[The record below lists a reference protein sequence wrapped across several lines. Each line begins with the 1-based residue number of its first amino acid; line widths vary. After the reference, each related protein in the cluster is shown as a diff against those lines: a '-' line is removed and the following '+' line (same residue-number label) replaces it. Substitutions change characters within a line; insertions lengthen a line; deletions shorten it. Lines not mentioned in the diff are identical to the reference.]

1 MVRYVTEIRDA
12 FNNRVE
18 FSYFAAPGPVD
29 GVSQIRQY
37 LGGGQVREINFTYDA
52 ALKGLASMTYGTKTW
67 TYTQNA
73 AGPPGFNVL
82 RTVQPP
88 VGVPT
93 TYDYSGS
100 APGHELTVVHAP
112 GGGTITYTYTDVVQV
127 SGAVTTTGRGVAT
140 KTLGGS
146 YVTPGTWTY
155 TYGTGGN
162 HDTTR
167 IVCPCGTTTY
177 RFNGIGNSGNFTGWL
192 AGTIAEQTVE
202 DASGVLEREEF
213 TWIPSEAISTDPTI
227 GSGGVWSDADVFKP
241 LLQVHTTKRGTYTWT
256 TTSEYHT
263 GLGNFND
270 YGRPWRIFQ
279 DGELHRVIARTF
291 QYGFGPYIVDRV
303 SREEVT
309 VGGQSFER
317 NWVYTLSTG
326 FLEKEALGHINLGT
340 VTTYTPTG
348 DGNVAWLNDPRG
360 YVTSFAYSW
369 GRVQQVTTPHLT
381 KTHAINPDGTVAS
394 ETVGGL
400 TTTYEYDDAFRLLRM
415 KPPGNTEWLTYEYD
429 NLFAG
434 YLIEQRLPAWTT
446 TRFDG
451 FGRVRNTL
459 DQAGVKSWIERDAC
473 GRTTH
478 ASLPYTAGPGNVFTV
493 TTYDG
498 LSRPLTTTLGSAVT
512 SYSYPGASVIVTTPE
527 NRQTNYEYKA
537 FGSPADR
544 VLSVVKDADNKFTS
558 YGYDVFGNLTRVNG
572 PNATG
577 ALGTLPE
584 RTWAYDARNRLVSE
598 TQPERGTTTY
608 TYDNAGNLLT
618 TLDANNVTTTLTYDG
633 NSRLIKR
640 EMTGNVDNVELS
652 YNALGQLV
660 TMANPSLAFPNM
672 STAFEYEPATGRLKK
687 RTDLVT
693 GQTFVSQY
701 TYWPDDRL
709 DQMTYPSGRVVK
721 YTYANAGRLSLV
733 QNNGTTFADLFTYED
748 AGHLASYRTG
758 TVTHAF
764 TYDARQRLYTTTAG
778 GSAGLALTYYYDD
791 ANQIRQIGDTR
802 PGMHQVF
809 EYDKVGRL
817 TAADGPWGNL
827 RWAYDAAGNR
837 LSETLG
843 SITSYTYNTAT
854 QRLTSISGGQA
865 ESFTYDSAGRLVS
878 DSRGTYT
885 YNHRGLLAT
894 VTKPGGMS
902 PFASYGYDPSGLRTR
917 RWVDGDTTYTIRGA
931 GGEVLSEYRAP
942 CGGPVWSRDVIY
954 AVGRPLGA
962 VRTNAS
968 QPQVAVTAATANAN
982 ENQGTI
988 NVGVRVTIPGGGTLS
1003 CPVTVGY
1010 EIAPGTAARGL
1021 DYTAVGGVLTFPS
1034 GTASGTVLNIAVP
1047 IVSDAINEA
1056 WKETFTVLLSTA
1068 TGAEVIAPAGQTVSI
1083 VDDELAPVMWIEQP
1097 AEGALVKTPVY
1108 MSGWAIDEN
1117 APSGPGVDL
1126 IHIYATPSGGS
1137 ASFVGAGTYGDP
1149 RSYIAD
1155 YFGPQF
1161 LNSGWIANV
1170 ALAPGTYTLTVYARS
1185 TGHRDVQPVTDA
1197 QYHRPSAR
1205 PAHERRRTGRRRHAH
1220 AAVHPGGVGDRPWL
1234 LHGYRRQPR
1243 RGLGLSESRVGRA
1256 GDPLGGGDVRRGAA
1270 RRGERLRIPQ
1280 LHQQRLRAA
1289 GARLGA
1295 GRLQVRRASAQHGH
1309 QHLQSVARG
1318 DGDGA
1323 GEPAHERR
1331 CARPE
1336 QRDEPDVHDRRL
1348 GDRRG
1353 GEQRHRGQHAAR
1365 LGVPESG
1372 VRPIAD
1378 LPRRADV
1385 RQPPGYR
1392 GVLRQP
1398 VPRVGLLPDRDPV
1411 AGDLLPLRRRV
1422 EHRHE
1427 QLQPSA
1433 RRDLHGGDLESG
1445 DVGRSTRALEHGVA
1459 TVWHH
1464 GVGDRSRRPAG
1475 NRHRRRCG
1483 RRARDLERGRRKL
1496 DLHRARNVGP
1506 AAGCRGL
1513 LRQSVLEQWVGH
1525 HGIRLGAGLLPNEC
1539 LHAQHGVGAMDVAN
1553 PLGDRAMTP
1562 PTYRR
1567 ETMMTNYRSAT
1578 RVLLALG
1585 ISAGAMTTIAS
1596 AQEPP
1601 VLREAPGVEDVRQLL
1616 IASYPE
1622 LREGRVS
1629 WRVTTTATGL
1639 LVEAHR
1645 VETPFAPLP
1654 DATAALVTG
1663 TAVVDQEGHLE
1674 SLLAGG
1680 TILEAVRTKAAALDQ
1695 DRAVVHGDPSDHD
1708 EADTPAM
1715 LSADNLITLTAT
1727 AEDGDGDTA
1736 SATIDIGRNL
1746 KFEDD
1751 GPSITRNGQTAP
1763 SLVTDDTDTP
1773 NATDGPVSFAGLFTG
1788 VFGAD
1793 GPKDDNDDQVA
1804 DADAISLRF
1813 VACRR

>member
-1 MVRYVTEIRDA
+1 MDSAVPNEAVDPMSGALSVVATDLALPGNAGFNLTVQRVYSSGIYPNYPGDLTLEEDSWAGIGWKLHFGRVIRPDATVGGETQIEMGDGSRQALYTTAISPGWITKSFWLYDKGAHVLKLPNGIVYTFGHQAYLGTQLGWVRYVTEIRDA

-146 YVTPGTWTY
+146 YVTPGAWTY

-326 FLEKEALGHINLGT
+326 FLEKEALGHINLGS

-381 KTHAINPDGTVAS
+381 KTHAINPDGTIAS

-434 YLIEQRLPAWTT
+434 YMIEQRLPTWTT

-544 VLSVVKDADNKFTS
+544 VLSVVQDADNKFTS

-672 STAFEYEPATGRLKK
+672 STAFEYETATGRLKK

-1010 EIAPGTAARGL
+1010 EIAPGTASRGL

-1137 ASFVGAGTYGDP
+1137 AAFVGAGTYGDP

-1185 TGHRDVQPVTDA
+1185 TVTGTFNQSLTRNITVHPPDPHMNVEAPANGATLAQPFNIGGWAIDRGSSTGTGVNLVEVSA
-1197 QYHRPSAR
+1197 YPNPGSGAPAIPLGAAAYGGAR
-1205 PAHERRRTGRRRHAH
+1205 P
-1220 AAVHPGGVGDRPWL
+1220 
-1234 LHGYRRQPR
+1234 
-1243 RGLGLSESRVGRA
+1243 
-1256 GDPLGGGDVRRGAA
+1256 DVASAYGSPNYTNS
-1270 RRGERLRIPQ
+1270 GFN
-1280 LHQQRLRAA
+1280 
-1289 GARLGA
+1289 
-1295 GRLQVRRASAQHGH
+1295 LQVRGLAPGVYKFVVQARSTVTNTFNQSREITVTVQANPHMNVDVPAPNSAMNQTFTIGGWAIDEAASSGTGVSTLHVYAYPNPG
-1309 QHLQSVARG
+1309 S
-1318 DGDGA
+1318 
-1323 GEPAHERR
+1323 
-1331 CARPE
+1331 
-1336 QRDEPDVHDRRL
+1336 
-1348 GDRRG
+1348 
-1353 GEQRHRGQHAAR
+1353 GQAPIF
-1365 LGVPESG
+1365 LGVP
-1372 VRPIAD
+1372 
-1378 LPRRADV
+1378 
-1385 RQPPGYR
+1385 
-1392 GVLRQP
+1392 
-1398 VPRVGLLPDRDPV
+1398 
-1411 AGDLLPLRRRV
+1411 
-1422 EHRHE
+1422 
-1427 QLQPSA
+1427 
-1433 RRDLHGGDLESG
+1433 
-1445 DVGRSTRALEHGVA
+1445 TF
-1459 TVWHH
+1459 
-1464 GVGDRSRRPAG
+1464 G
-1475 NRHRRRCG
+1475 NRP
-1483 RRARDLERGRRKL
+1483 DI
-1496 DLHRARNVGP
+1496 
-1506 AAGCRGL
+1506 AAYYGS
-1513 LRQSVLEQWVGH
+1513 QF
-1525 HGIRLGAGLLPNEC
+1525 LGSGF
-1539 LHAQHGVGAMDVAN
+1539 
-1553 PLGDRAMTP
+1553 
-1562 PTYRR
+1562 
-1567 ETMMTNYRSAT
+1567 S
-1578 RVLLALG
+1578 
-1585 ISAGAMTTIAS
+1585 
-1596 AQEPP
+1596 
-1601 VLREAPGVEDVRQLL
+1601 
-1616 IASYPE
+1616 
-1622 LREGRVS
+1622 
-1629 WRVTTTATGL
+1629 
-1639 LVEAHR
+1639 
-1645 VETPFAPLP
+1645 
-1654 DATAALVTG
+1654 
-1663 TAVVDQEGHLE
+1663 
-1674 SLLAGG
+1674 
-1680 TILEAVRTKAAALDQ
+1680 
-1695 DRAVVHGDPSDHD
+1695 
-1708 EADTPAM
+1708 
-1715 LSADNLITLTAT
+1715 LTAT
-1727 AEDGDGDTA
+1727 LSPGTYYLYVAAWSTVTNSFNQAQGVTFTVATSNPVMSVDQPAPSSTVSQPFGITGWAIDLGAPAGTGTGVDAVDVHVISNGGAGSWTYIGRATSGQRPDVAAYYGSQFLNSGWGITA
-1736 SATIDIGRNL
+1736 SGLAPGYYQMNVYMHSTV
-1746 KFEDD
+1746 
-1751 GPSITRNGQTAP
+1751 SGQWTWQI
-1763 SLVTDDTDTP
+1763 LWVT
-1773 NATDGPVSFAGLFTG
+1773 V
-1788 VFGAD
+1788 
-1793 GPKDDNDDQVA
+1793 Q
-1804 DADAISLRF
+1804 
-1813 VACRR
+1813 